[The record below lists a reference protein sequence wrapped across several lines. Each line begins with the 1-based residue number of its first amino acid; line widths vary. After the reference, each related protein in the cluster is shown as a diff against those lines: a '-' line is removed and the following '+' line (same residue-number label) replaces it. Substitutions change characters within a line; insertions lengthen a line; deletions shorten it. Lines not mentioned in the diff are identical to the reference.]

1 MKKENLIQTCN
12 YIYDIAYII
21 ADSNK
26 SIWVM
31 VEFLQNL
38 GCVYCSS
45 KNEIRTPS
53 GEYVSCD
60 SSKYNQNLKLY
71 SVFETL
77 FKENKYRLNPLNVV
91 VAGRIY
97 DFLKQNYKNCN
108 LYTKF
113 KGSFIESDY
122 FGYEPQILE
131 EENKKIENNKNLWL
145 KYV

>member
-1 MKKENLIQTCN
+1 MKKENLIQTN
-12 YIYDIAYII
+12 NKISHIAYVI
-21 ADSNK
+21 AVSNK
-26 SIWVM
+26 SIWIM
-31 VEFLQNL
+31 VEFLKNL

-45 KNEIRTPS
+45 KDEIKTPS

-60 SSKYNQNLKLY
+60 SSKYHQNLKLY

-97 DFLKQNYKNCN
+97 DFLKQFYSDCELNIR
-108 LYTKF
+108 F
-113 KGSFIESDY
+113 KECFTTSDY